1 MVNESELVEL
11 IQEAKKSEKERKF
24 KQSLELYITFKDIDV
39 KKGFALNEVI
49 QLPKQMSQPA
59 KICVMASGDMGI
71 KAKSANADEVIEST
85 KDRVSN
91 NLLNFF
97 IYPPINRFLKTGLQQ
112 DIIKES
118 TIHLGKIT
126 LILHYR

>member
-1 MVNESELVEL
+1 APPQDATV
-11 IQEAKKSEKERKF
+11 
-24 KQSLELYITFKDIDV
+24 T
-39 KKGFALNEVI
+39 
-49 QLPKQMSQPA
+49 
-59 KICVMASGDMGI
+59 
-71 KAKSANADEVIEST
+71 ANADEVIEST

-118 TIHLGKIT
+118 TRHLS
-126 LILHYR
+126 